1 MPSSLRQIASEMD
14 PLADPKA
21 GVRLSEVLNQH
32 RWPAGTPASQRS
44 LREVV
49 RRHTDSDTIR
59 FLSYNTFL
67 TQFVIKMPGFIPDIR
82 VKAKPA
88 LHQRAH
94 EIGRQVRLDYDFAS
108 LYEVMQTEQRDE
120 ILSNW
125 DPSPLPDNSYG
136 GSLSSLFTISP
147 KFKIVRHEQETYN
160 SKGKFTSVNLV
171 PLVGPSVDV
180 SLDSDFYAE
189 KGVMLT
195 EILTPHGNIEVYS
208 THLFFGGGLDDV
220 ALLLNVL
227 TPLNQHISE
236 STPGE
241 RFNTQLAEL
250 SQLQDFYATHHV
262 PQNVA
267 LICGDFNMD
276 GADPAKFDSM
286 KRLIG
291 VLGFKDAWA
300 EGPFRNDITGGYT
313 TRNDDGNGP
322 TQLDFKA
329 ICPVLP
335 GNEDYCND
343 ASRPATQ
350 LEFDGVGRYDYI
362 FVQDPQPS
370 HTAILDVTR
379 IRRRQFRHHSDTGDQ
394 EFLSDHLGLE
404 TTLIV
409 SRKPA

>member
-1 MPSSLRQIASEMD
+1 MPKSFREIAVEMD
-14 PLADPKA
+14 RLANP
-21 GVRLSEVLNQH
+21 GGGFRLSALVDQH
-32 RWPAGTPASQRS
+32 RWPADTPRSRRS

-49 RRHTDSDTIR
+49 LRHTDSDTIR

-67 TQFVIKMPGFIPDIR
+67 TQAVIKMPGFIPDIR
-82 VKAKPA
+82 IKAKPA

-94 EIGRQVRLDYDFAS
+94 EIGRRVRLDYDFVS

-125 DPSPLPDNSYG
+125 DPAPLPENFYG

-147 KFKIVRHEQETYN
+147 KFRIGRREQQTYH
-160 SKGKFTSVNLV
+160 SKGKFTGVKIV
-171 PLVGPSVDV
+171 PVVGPTVDV

-195 EILTPHGNIEVYS
+195 EILTPHGTIEVYS
-208 THLFFGGGLDDV
+208 THLFFGGGLDDA
-220 ALLLNVL
+220 ALLVNVL
-227 TPLNQHISE
+227 TPLNKHISE

-250 SQLQDFYATHHV
+250 AQLGDFYAVQHR
-262 PQNVA
+262 PENVA
-267 LICGDFNMD
+267 LICGDFNID
-276 GADPAKFDSM
+276 GADPVKFASM

-291 VLGFKDAWA
+291 GLGFKDAWA
-300 EGPFRNDITGGYT
+300 EGPFRNDLTGGYT

-322 TQLDFKA
+322 TQLDFEA

-335 GNEDYCND
+335 GNDDYCDD

-350 LEFDGVGRYDYI
+350 LEFDGIGRYDYI

-370 HTAILDVTR
+370 HTANLDLTR

-409 SRKPA
+409 SRNLH